1 MFLMNNRRSMD
12 VSQKESQHYRQMKR
26 AGEHPYRKYALR
38 HLLLSLLMQISLWTY
53 AENKQPAADVTVVS
67 FEELQPL
74 LQQKNDTVYVVN
86 FWATWCAPCIKEIPS
101 FEQLGEKYRDK
112 RVKVLMVSLD
122 IPKDLHSRL
131 IPFVEKANMHNKVLL
146 LNDPNSNH
154 WIPLVDENWTGVIPA
169 TLIYGNGFRHFYQQE
184 FTFEELDALI
194 YPLL

>member
-1 MFLMNNRRSMD
+1 
-12 VSQKESQHYRQMKR
+12 
-26 AGEHPYRKYALR
+26 
-38 HLLLSLLMQISLWTY
+38 
-53 AENKQPAADVTVVS
+53 
-67 FEELQPL
+67 
-74 LQQKNDTVYVVN
+74 
-86 FWATWCAPCIKEIPS
+86 
-101 FEQLGEKYRDK
+101 
-112 RVKVLMVSLD
+112 MVSLD

>member
-1 MFLMNNRRSMD
+1 MD
-12 VSQKESQHYRQMKR
+12 VSQKESQHYRQMER
-26 AGEHPYRKYALR
+26 AGEHPNRKYTLR

-53 AENKQPAADVTVVS
+53 AENKKPAADVTVVS